1 SFTQGDRQENIKQAA
16 EDFMD
21 ENPGV
26 TIEIESFSWD
36 TFEKKWTTGLS
47 SGNVPD
53 ISTALPNQAVEMINA
68 EALLPLND
76 LVDDIGR
83 DRFYDTDLE
92 EMSFNGDIYA
102 IPLYITAEVL
112 WYRKDLLEEEGLTV
126 PETWDELYETAKAI
140 NNQPDIYGFSVPMGS
155 DDEVATKFLNH
166 YVRSAGDT
174 LLTEDGKANL
184 TSDAAIEGIKYFKK
198 MYKELSPEGSTNY
211 NILDQATK
219 FYEGK
224 TAFDFNT
231 GFHINGVKENS
242 PQLLDSIEAAPIPK
256 INKDD
261 KREGT
266 EKTSTPWVI
275 WKNSE
280 HPEIAKE
287 FMKFMYEDDRYIDFL
302 HSNPGGMLPAFEDIA
317 KSEEFKDESTIQEFA
332 DSIEVT
338 EKAAE
343 IGSGIGLENGSVPD
357 AGFLT
362 SQGVIEKMLQE
373 IVLKDVPVE
382 EAAKNAENELNKK
395 FEVIGN

>member
-1 SFTQGDRQENIKQAA
+1 MNKKHFALAISMILFLSFILVACSKSNNETANNTSDTDQLNGKITMWNSFTQGDRQENIKQAA

-231 GFHINGVKENS
+231 GFH
-242 PQLLDSIEAAPIPK
+242 
-256 INKDD
+256 
-261 KREGT
+261 
-266 EKTSTPWVI
+266 
-275 WKNSE
+275 
-280 HPEIAKE
+280 
-287 FMKFMYEDDRYIDFL
+287 M
-302 HSNPGGMLPAFEDIA
+302 
-317 KSEEFKDESTIQEFA
+317 
-332 DSIEVT
+332 
-338 EKAAE
+338 
-343 IGSGIGLENGSVPD
+343 
-357 AGFLT
+357 
-362 SQGVIEKMLQE
+362 
-373 IVLKDVPVE
+373 
-382 EAAKNAENELNKK
+382 
-395 FEVIGN
+395 